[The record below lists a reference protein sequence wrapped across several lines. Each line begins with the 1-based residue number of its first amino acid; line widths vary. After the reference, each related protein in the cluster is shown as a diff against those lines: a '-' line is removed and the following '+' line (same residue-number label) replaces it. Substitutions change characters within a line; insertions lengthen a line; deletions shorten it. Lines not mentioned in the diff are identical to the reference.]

1 MKASGVRTKG
11 AAVDTRCFQMAIR
24 IMEHMR
30 RVKPTAKVSIS
41 GRMEKSTTVSGYRE
55 SRMVTVSGKEQM
67 ERVILDS
74 GSNQRLKDMVFM
86 SLPMAINTKENGMHV
101 SERATD
107 LTFSQMETATL
118 DSTIKGSLKGS
129 VNISGRMA
137 AVTLDN
143 SIMV

>member
-1 MKASGVRTKG
+1 
-11 AAVDTRCFQMAIR
+11 
-24 IMEHMR
+24 
-30 RVKPTAKVSIS
+30 
-41 GRMEKSTTVSGYRE
+41 
-55 SRMVTVSGKEQM
+55 M
-67 ERVILDS
+67 ERAILDS

-86 SLPMAINTKENGMHV
+86 SLPMAINTKVNGMHV